1 MPNNE
6 IEQMLN
12 AARQGDGKTAAEIGG
27 KMKEG
32 LSEEKKKMLERALSD
47 GDYLKTLLS
56 SDRARAIIENI
67 KRKGSE

>member
-12 AARQGDGKTAAEIGG
+12 AARRGDGKTAAEIGG

-67 KRKGSE
+67 KRKGNE